1 MPSSLVSVVIQHHRF
16 MQDNADA
23 ELDDTSN
30 TNGAVVVD
38 GDEGKWILFSIAIL
52 MSWCFLAVALAMGY
66 YSWRESQLL
75 LKYQNEGVVISGQVS
90 NIVLLREGSRNNIVA
105 NKKKTKTLKTIVEER
120 SDGDTASL
128 SDDRLESVRSDV
140 PYSQSSIYLVAI
152 KYGVEISP
160 GYSTSVVKWL
170 RLPGDV
176 LPRSIFYRRKSSLV
190 GMTVQFNL
198 TQTPT
203 QREQLT
209 SNPDADTILPLIMIK
224 SMPLSA
230 HPQSAI
236 VKSQSLSSRSVT
248 ISIVAFFAIAG
259 ALAHCLAMHIAHAT
273 NLEDGLASMNIFSPF
288 AIVSLLGIIV
298 LFLFLEV
305 SILDKPINGMLEK
318 EYTNRGEFDAVE
330 SGQTN
335 EYTIDTLEMAC
346 RTFSSRSDAFLSMGN
361 RALLQNANSSSM
373 GSIQKLCSSTRS
385 SIVLS

>member
-1 MPSSLVSVVIQHHRF
+1 MASSLVSVVHRF
-16 MQDNADA
+16 MQDNADG
-23 ELDDTSN
+23 EPDDASN

-66 YSWRESQLL
+66 YSWRESRLL
-75 LKYQNEGVVISGQVS
+75 GIYQNEGVVISGQVS
-90 NIVLLREGSRNNIVA
+90 NIVLLREGSRSNIIA
-105 NKKKTKTLKTIVEER
+105 TKKKPKTLKTIVEER

-128 SDDRLESVRSDV
+128 SDDSVRSDV

-160 GYSTSVVKWL
+160 GYSTFVVKWL

-176 LPRSIFYRRKSSLV
+176 LPRSIFYRKKSTLV
-190 GMTVQFNL
+190 GMTVLFNL

-203 QREQLT
+203 QQEQLT
-209 SNPDADTILPLIMIK
+209 SNPDSDTSLPLVLIK

-248 ISIVAFFAIAG
+248 ISIIAFFAIFG
-259 ALAHCLAMHIAHAT
+259 ALAHCLALHIAYAT

-288 AIVSLLGIIV
+288 AMVSLLGIIV
-298 LFLFLEV
+298 LFLFVEAI
-305 SILDKPINGMLEK
+305 ILDKPIGGMLEK
-318 EYTNRGEFDAVE
+318 EYTNRGEFAAVE

-373 GSIQKLCSSTRS
+373 ASIQKLCSSTRS